1 MFVHEL
7 ETRKEDLHTVRREIM
22 KKSIQYI
29 ILTCAVSW
37 AAAGIAVLLGL
48 RGGQTAVFNVVQRLA
63 FMVFAAAYMLL
74 PAVCAI
80 ILQVIHNEKPFR
92 NLNISFKLN
101 WWFLIAGIVPFI
113 YSFMALGISLLFPNV
128 SFSATA
134 EGFLSSLPAEQADIA
149 ELAAQQ
155 ISKFPPV
162 VFLLIQI
169 ANALIAGYTINA
181 LFGLGEELGWRGY
194 LLKALQNKKF
204 LPVSL
209 IIGAVWGLWH
219 FPLIL
224 LGHNY
229 PQHPAAGVGMMI
241 IFCILLTPMMIY
253 IVIKSRSVI
262 TAAIF
267 HGVNNA
273 IAGISIL
280 YLSGG
285 SDITNGVTGIAGFIA
300 LLLVNLVFYLY
311 DKFITKEN
319 IFTKIVREYG
329 I

>member
-1 MFVHEL
+1 
-7 ETRKEDLHTVRREIM
+7 M

-37 AAAGIAVLLGL
+37 AAAGVAILLGL
-48 RGGQTAVFNVVQRLA
+48 RGGQRAIYSVQGLIYT
-63 FMVFAAAYMLL
+63 FFAAAYMLL
-74 PAVCAI
+74 PAICAV
-80 ILQVIHNEKPFR
+80 ILQLIHKEKPFR

-101 WWFLIAGIVPFI
+101 WWFLVAGIVPFI
-113 YSFMALGISLLFPNV
+113 YTFMALGISLLFPNV

-194 LLKALQNKKF
+194 LLKALQNKKL
-204 LPVSL
+204 LPASL
-209 IIGAVWGLWH
+209 IIGTVWGLWH

-229 PQHPAAGVGMMI
+229 PQHPVAGVGMMVI
-241 IFCILLTPMMIY
+241 WCILLTPMMIY
-253 IVIKSRSVI
+253 IVIKSKSVI

-267 HGVNNA
+267 HGTNNA
-273 IAGISIL
+273 ICGITVF

-285 SDITNGVTGIAGFIA
+285 NDITNGVTGIAGFIA
-300 LLLVNLVFYLY
+300 LLLVNLAFYLY

-319 IFTKIVREYG
+319 IFTRKA
-329 I
+329 